1 MGIRGGASRRAYE
14 RGHEP
19 DGAEADPPPLTVWL
33 LPELEL
39 AAAPGSRRGASSVNV
54 PRQAQRFAG
63 HLGEGCEAQLVPPRS
78 ANVV

>member
-1 MGIRGGASRRAYE
+1 MKGVTSRTAPRQI
-14 RGHEP
+14 
-19 DGAEADPPPLTVWL
+19 PPPLTVWL

-39 AAAPGSRRGASSVNV
+39 AAAPGSRRGPSSVNV